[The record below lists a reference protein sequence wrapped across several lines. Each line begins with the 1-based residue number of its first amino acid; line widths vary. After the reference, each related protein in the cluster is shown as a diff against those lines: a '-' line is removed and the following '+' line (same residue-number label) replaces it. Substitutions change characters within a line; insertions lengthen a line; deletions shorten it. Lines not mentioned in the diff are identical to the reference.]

1 MVSDLIDC
9 DEDVRFYSESNEGFE
24 QAGVTVQLTF
34 FNSSFQPV
42 G

>member
-24 QAGVTVQLTF
+24 QAGVTVQSMGLQT
-34 FNSSFQPV
+34 V
-42 G
+42 GHD

>member
-34 FNSSFQPV
+34 FNASFQPV